1 MMIHNLE
8 YLNEYLE
15 YLNIDK
21 KYSNNTI
28 LSYHNDLKIY
38 LNFLKEKSVLKV
50 QEKDVQIFLNQERQD
65 KNSRTIAHL
74 LTVLNN
80 FYQFLLKNQY
90 LSKNPVEYIELP
102 KLKKTLPTVLS
113 HKEIES
119 LLDIELV
126 TKYDYRNKAMLE
138 LLYSSGL
145 RVSELVN
152 LTVYD
157 VQLSE
162 NIVRIIGKGGK
173 ERIVPIDDYATK
185 YLTIYM
191 NEFRPQLMKKQ
202 ITNDLFLNNLGKKIS
217 RQAMFKI
224 IQQIA
229 LKKGIR
235 THFSPHTLRH
245 SFATHLLENGADL
258 RSIQELL
265 GHSSISTT
273 QIYTHVSNQFK
284 KENYECHPHH

>member
-50 QEKDVQIFLNQERQD
+50 QEKDVQMFLNQERQD

-173 ERIVPIDDYATK
+173 ERIVPID
-185 YLTIYM
+185 LIM
-191 NEFRPQLMKKQ
+191 
-202 ITNDLFLNNLGKKIS
+202 
-217 RQAMFKI
+217 
-224 IQQIA
+224 QQI
-229 LKKGIR
+229 
-235 THFSPHTLRH
+235 
-245 SFATHLLENGADL
+245 
-258 RSIQELL
+258 
-265 GHSSISTT
+265 
-273 QIYTHVSNQFK
+273 IYNL
-284 KENYECHPHH
+284 YE

>member
-8 YLNEYLE
+8 YLNKYLE

-50 QEKDVQIFLNQERQD
+50 QEKDVQMFLNQERQD

-191 NEFRPQLMKKQ
+191 NEYRPQLMKKQ

>member
-191 NEFRPQLMKKQ
+191 NEYRPQLMKKQ

-224 IQQIA
+224 IKQIA

>member
-38 LNFLKEKSVLKV
+38 LNFLKEKNVLKV

-191 NEFRPQLMKKQ
+191 NEYRPQLMKKQ

>member
-65 KNSRTIAHL
+65 KNSRTITHL

-191 NEFRPQLMKKQ
+191 TEYRPQLMKKQ

>member
-284 KENYECHPHH
+284 KENYECHPHY

>member
-1 MMIHNLE
+1 MMIHNLA

-38 LNFLKEKSVLKV
+38 LKFLKDKSVLKV
-50 QEKDVQIFLNQERQD
+50 QEEDVQIFLNQERQN

-113 HKEIES
+113 HEEIES

-191 NEFRPQLMKKQ
+191 NEYRPQLLKKQ
-202 ITNDLFLNNLGKKIS
+202 ITNDLFLNNLGRKIS
-217 RQAMFKI
+217 RQSMFKI

-284 KENYECHPHH
+284 KENYEYHPHH

>member
-8 YLNEYLE
+8 YLNKYLE

-191 NEFRPQLMKKQ
+191 NEYRPQLMKKQ

-273 QIYTHVSNQFK
+273 QIYTHVSNQLK
-284 KENYECHPHH
+284 KENYEYHPHH

>member
-191 NEFRPQLMKKQ
+191 NEYRPQLMKKQ

-265 GHSSISTT
+265 GHSSIYTT

>member
-191 NEFRPQLMKKQ
+191 NEYRPQLMKKQ

-229 LKKGIR
+229 LKKDIR

>member
-1 MMIHNLE
+1 MMIHNLA

-50 QEKDVQIFLNQERQD
+50 QEKDVQIFLDQERQD

-191 NEFRPQLMKKQ
+191 NEYRPQLMKKQ

>member
-50 QEKDVQIFLNQERQD
+50 QEKDAQMFLNQERQD

-191 NEFRPQLMKKQ
+191 NEYRPQLMKKQ

>member
-50 QEKDVQIFLNQERQD
+50 QEKDVQMFLNQERQD

-191 NEFRPQLMKKQ
+191 NEYRPQLMKKQ

-229 LKKGIR
+229 LKKGIQ

-284 KENYECHPHH
+284 KENYECHPHY

>member
-173 ERIVPIDDYATK
+173 ERIVPIDDNATK

-191 NEFRPQLMKKQ
+191 TEYRPQLMKKQ

>member
-157 VQLSE
+157 VQISE

-191 NEFRPQLMKKQ
+191 NEYRPQLLKKQ
-202 ITNDLFLNNLGKKIS
+202 ITNDLFLNNLGRKIS
-217 RQAMFKI
+217 RQSMFKI

>member
-1 MMIHNLE
+1 MMIHNLA

-38 LNFLKEKSVLKV
+38 LKFLKEKSVLKV
-50 QEKDVQIFLNQERQD
+50 QEEDVQIFLNQERQD

-113 HKEIES
+113 HEEIES

-191 NEFRPQLMKKQ
+191 NEYRPQLMKKQ

>member
-8 YLNEYLE
+8 YLNKYLE

-191 NEFRPQLMKKQ
+191 NEYRPQLMKKQ

>member
-191 NEFRPQLMKKQ
+191 NEYRPQLMKKQ

>member
-113 HKEIES
+113 YKEIES

-191 NEFRPQLMKKQ
+191 NEYRPQLMKKQ

>member
-50 QEKDVQIFLNQERQD
+50 QKKDVQIFLNQERQD

-191 NEFRPQLMKKQ
+191 NEYRPQLMKKQ

-229 LKKGIR
+229 LKKDIR

>member
-50 QEKDVQIFLNQERQD
+50 QEKDVQIFLDQERQD

-191 NEFRPQLMKKQ
+191 NEYRPQLMKKQ

>member
-191 NEFRPQLMKKQ
+191 NEYRPQLMKKQ

-245 SFATHLLENGADL
+245 SYATHLLENGADL

>member
-8 YLNEYLE
+8 YLNEYLV

-191 NEFRPQLMKKQ
+191 NEYRPQLMKKQ

>member
-50 QEKDVQIFLNQERQD
+50 QEKDVQMFLNQERQD

-191 NEFRPQLMKKQ
+191 NEYRPQLMKKQ

>member
-50 QEKDVQIFLNQERQD
+50 QEKDVQIFLDQERQD

-191 NEFRPQLMKKQ
+191 NEYRPQLMKKQ

-273 QIYTHVSNQFK
+273 QIYTHVSNQLK
-284 KENYECHPHH
+284 KENYEYHPHH

>member
-38 LNFLKEKSVLKV
+38 LKFLKDKSVLKV

-102 KLKKTLPTVLS
+102 KLKKTLPIVLS
-113 HKEIES
+113 HEEIES

-191 NEFRPQLMKKQ
+191 NEYRPQLLKKQ
-202 ITNDLFLNNLGKKIS
+202 ITNDLFLNNLGRKIS
-217 RQAMFKI
+217 RQSMFKI

-284 KENYECHPHH
+284 KENYEYHPHH

>member
-50 QEKDVQIFLNQERQD
+50 QEKDVQNFLNQERQD

-191 NEFRPQLMKKQ
+191 NEYRPQLMKKQ

>member
-8 YLNEYLE
+8 YLNKYLE

-80 FYQFLLKNQY
+80 FYQFLLRNQY

-191 NEFRPQLMKKQ
+191 NEYRPQLMKKQ

-273 QIYTHVSNQFK
+273 QIYTHVSNQLK
-284 KENYECHPHH
+284 KENYEYHPHH

>member
-1 MMIHNLE
+1 MMIHNLK

-191 NEFRPQLMKKQ
+191 NEYRPQLMKKQ

>member
-38 LNFLKEKSVLKV
+38 LNFLKKKSVLKV

-191 NEFRPQLMKKQ
+191 NEYRPQLMKKQ

>member
-1 MMIHNLE
+1 
-8 YLNEYLE
+8 
-15 YLNIDK
+15 
-21 KYSNNTI
+21 
-28 LSYHNDLKIY
+28 
-38 LNFLKEKSVLKV
+38 
-50 QEKDVQIFLNQERQD
+50 
-65 KNSRTIAHL
+65 
-74 LTVLNN
+74 
-80 FYQFLLKNQY
+80 
-90 LSKNPVEYIELP
+90 
-102 KLKKTLPTVLS
+102 
-113 HKEIES
+113 
-119 LLDIELV
+119 
-126 TKYDYRNKAMLE
+126 MLE

-191 NEFRPQLMKKQ
+191 NEYRPQLMK
-202 ITNDLFLNNLGKKIS
+202 
-217 RQAMFKI
+217 KI

>member
-1 MMIHNLE
+1 MMIHNLA

-38 LNFLKEKSVLKV
+38 LKFLKEKSVLKV
-50 QEKDVQIFLNQERQD
+50 QEEDVQIFLNQERQD

-113 HKEIES
+113 HEEIES

-191 NEFRPQLMKKQ
+191 NEYRPQLMKKQ

-245 SFATHLLENGADL
+245 SFATHLLQNGADL

>member
-50 QEKDVQIFLNQERQD
+50 QEKDVQLFLNQERQD

-191 NEFRPQLMKKQ
+191 TEYRPQLMKKQ

>member
-191 NEFRPQLMKKQ
+191 NEYRPQLMKKQ

-284 KENYECHPHH
+284 KENYEYHPHH